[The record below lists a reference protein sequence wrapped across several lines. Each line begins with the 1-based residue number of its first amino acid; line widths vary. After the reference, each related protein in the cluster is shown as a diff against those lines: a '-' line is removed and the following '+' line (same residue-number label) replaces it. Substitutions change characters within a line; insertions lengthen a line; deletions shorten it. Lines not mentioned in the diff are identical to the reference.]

1 MLRGGGVK
9 KQVVSIDL
17 FCSHFVCFCTM
28 ESVMM
33 CLSFLQ
39 MTSVL
44 VKKVPMENGN
54 SIFLGGTIILLA
66 LFGQRDILSWS

>member
-1 MLRGGGVK
+1 
-9 KQVVSIDL
+9 
-17 FCSHFVCFCTM
+17 
-28 ESVMM
+28 M

-54 SIFLGGTIILLA
+54 SIFLGGGTIIFLA
-66 LFGQRDILSWS
+66 LFGQRDILSWSIFKRQIKEENTISKMYP